1 MRRPSQALAT
11 ALPGLFLA
19 LSLGLPM
26 AWPSSAHGQTTG
38 EPPPANGS
46 DEPDQAWA
54 AHGQATFVQQGNL
67 AFASPYRGPNS
78 LDPAARGRETADLTL
93 FLGFKPWAG
102 AEVWVDPELDQG
114 FGLSN
119 TLGIAGFPSGEAYK
133 VGKSTPYPKLPRL
146 FLRQTIDLG
155 GGAQPV
161 DADLNQLSGVRTANR
176 LVITVGKFSVVDIFD
191 GNTVAH
197 DPRNDFLNWAVIDAG
212 TFDYAANPW
221 GYTYGAALEWY
232 VGRWTARAGV
242 FDLSAIPNSTTLE
255 TGFGEFQ
262 MVAELEERHTLWGRD
277 GKLVITG
284 FVSRARMG
292 SFSDAIRLAET
303 TGQPADIAAVRRYQ
317 SRPGIS
323 FNLEQGVSDDLGVFA
338 RGGVDDGT
346 KEPYEFSDIDRTV
359 AVGASLKGV
368 RWSRPGDIVGLA
380 LVANGISR
388 IHEEFLDAG
397 GLGILVG
404 DGKLPHPGPEEIVEA
419 YYDAAV
425 AKHVWLTLDAQIVGN
440 PAYNRDRGP
449 APVLGARLHAQ
460 F

>member
-1 MRRPSQALAT
+1 MRPSQALAI

-19 LSLGLPM
+19 LFLGLPV
-26 AWPSSAHGQTTG
+26 ALPSPALGQTTG
-38 EPPPANGS
+38 ELSPTNGS
-46 DEPDQAWA
+46 DEPDQTWA

-67 AFASPYRGPNS
+67 AFPSPYRGPNS
-78 LDPAARGRETADLTL
+78 LDPATRGRETADLTL
-93 FLGFKPWAG
+93 FLGFRPWAG
-102 AEVWVDPELDQG
+102 AEAWVDPELDQG

-155 GGAQPV
+155 GDAQPV

-191 GNTVAH
+191 ANTLAH
-197 DPRNDFLNWAVIDAG
+197 DPRNDFLNWAVIDTG

-232 VGRWTARAGV
+232 VGRWAARAGV

-262 MVAELEERHTLWGRD
+262 MVAELEERHDLWGRD
-277 GKLVITG
+277 GRVAITG

-303 TGQPADIAAVRRYQ
+303 TGGPADIAAVRRYQ
-317 SRPGIS
+317 SRPGIG
-323 FNLEQGVSDDLGVFA
+323 FNLEQGVTDDLGVFA

-346 KEPYEFSDIDRTV
+346 KEPYEFSDIDRTI

-368 RWSRPGDIVGLA
+368 RWSRPGDTVGLA

-404 DGKLPHPGPEEIVEA
+404 DGKLPHPGTEGILET
-419 YYDAAV
+419 YYDVSVHKV
-425 AKHVWLTLDAQIVGN
+425 ARVTLDYQFVDN

-449 APVLGARLHAQ
+449 VSIFAIRLHAQ